1 VHTHNVP
8 APRKSAEE
16 RREEILSVAMTL
28 VAERGF
34 DATPTLAIANAAGI
48 SHAYLFRLFPSKEEL
63 NVALVARCNAVIR
76 DTFAHA
82 AESARARGED
92 PGPAMGLAYMELMGS
107 REAILVQLHAHA
119 ASPTH
124 PEIRDAMRDAF
135 RSLYA
140 LVADASG
147 WTAEEVGGF
156 FAHGMLL
163 NVSLALGLDELD
175 EPWARVF
182 SGADKRAEGDAAA
195 GCGPVAAHS
204 PADVG

>member
-1 VHTHNVP
+1 M
-8 APRKSAEE
+8 SAEE

-34 DATPTLAIANAAGI
+34 DATPTLAIAKAAGI

-63 NVALVARCNAVIR
+63 NVALVARCNATIR
-76 DTFAHA
+76 ETFARA
-82 AESARARGED
+82 AESAKARGED
-92 PGPAMGLAYMELMGS
+92 PGVAMGTAYMELMGT
-107 REAILVQLHAHA
+107 RDAILVQLHAHA

-124 PEIRDAMRDAF
+124 PEIREAMRDAF

-140 LVADASG
+140 LIAEVTD
-147 WTAEEVGGF
+147 WPAEEVGGF

-163 NVSLALGLDELD
+163 NVSLALGLDEVD

-182 SGADKRAEGDAAA
+182 SGADKDGL
-195 GCGPVAAHS
+195 S
-204 PADVG
+204 PALQPVVPAACQAGVATPADPATPADEA